1 MSMTKT
7 QSQHTQHTTLHHDI
21 IRITPLGGLGE
32 IGKNMTVYEVND
44 DAVIVDAGFK
54 FPEYDMQGIDYVI
67 PNMDYLDQIKDKIR
81 GILITHSHMDHIG
94 ALGYTLEHVRA
105 PIYASKFA
113 LGIIEDVIP
122 GRMKP
127 YETRA
132 VQAGDRIKI
141 GNMDVEFVRVTHSVP
156 ESMAIAIRTSE
167 GIILHTGD
175 YKVDQTPVDDKPID
189 LQKFSAL
196 GREGILLLLSDSTNA
211 EESGFAGSERDLRST
226 FDSIVHESKGRI
238 IFSTF
243 SSNIH
248 RIQQIMDAV
257 APQGRKVFVDG
268 RSIISSVKVARKV
281 KIMDMPENMFVQQ
294 DQMGSVPKDKMLI
307 VTTGTQGEPMSGL
320 SRLARGE
327 HDFVKITKGDTVV
340 LSADPIPGN
349 EEMVARTVDN
359 LFRRGA
365 NVFYRREDKVHVSG
379 HGAQGDLK
387 LMLSLTR
394 PKFFVPIHGEY
405 RHLLWNKRLAE
416 SVGIPGTHVFILEN
430 GQCFTVD
437 SEHLTALKR
446 IPAEGL
452 LIDGLALG
460 LPDSPILTDRA
471 RLAKDG
477 ILVVVVSID
486 TMTGKILAGPEIVTK
501 GVVTD
506 DDAILTDLTREM
518 KSFMVTHRNKDVRA
532 TPDLQLDLRKFSAK
546 YIYDKTRRRPIVI
559 PVILER

>member
-1 MSMTKT
+1 MNKI
-7 QSQHTQHTTLHHDI
+7 QSQHTEHGSRPRDY

-44 DAVIVDAGFK
+44 DAIIIDAGFK

-67 PNMDYLDQIKDKIR
+67 PNMDYLDQIKDKVR
-81 GILITHSHMDHIG
+81 GIVITHSHMDHIG
-94 ALGYTLEHVRA
+94 ALGYVLEHVRV

-113 LGIIEDVIP
+113 LGLIDDVVP
-122 GRMKP
+122 GRLKP
-127 YETRA
+127 YETH
-132 VQAGDRIKI
+132 VVDAGDRVRI

-156 ESMAIAIRTSE
+156 ESMAIAIHTTE
-167 GIILHTGD
+167 GVILHTGD
-175 YKVDQTPVDDKPID
+175 YKIDQTPVDDKPID
-189 LQKFSAL
+189 LQRFSSL
-196 GREGILLLLSDSTNA
+196 GKEGILLLLSDSTNA

-226 FDSIVHESKGRI
+226 FDSIVRDSKGRI

-248 RIQQIMDAV
+248 RIQQIIDAV
-257 APQGRKVFVDG
+257 APQNRRVFVDG

-281 KIMDMPENMFVQQ
+281 KIMDVPENLLVQQ
-294 DQMGSVPKDKMLI
+294 EEMRSIPKDKILI

-320 SRLARGE
+320 SRLARGQ
-327 HDFVKITKGDTVV
+327 HDFVKVTKGDTVV

-359 LFRRGA
+359 LFRLGA
-365 NVFYRREDKVHVSG
+365 NVFYRSEDKVHVSG

-394 PKFFVPIHGEY
+394 PTFFVPVHGEY

-416 SVGIPGTHVFILEN
+416 SVGIPGSHVFVLEN
-430 GQCFTVD
+430 GQSFTVD
-437 SEHLTALKR
+437 RERLTPLKR
-446 IPAEGL
+446 LPAEGL

-471 RLAKDG
+471 RLSKDG
-477 ILVVVVSID
+477 ILVSVVSLAK
-486 TMTGKILAGPEIVTK
+486 MTGKILAGPEIVSK
-501 GVVTD
+501 GVVAD
-506 DDAILTDLTREM
+506 DDAILGDLTRET
-518 KSFMVTHRNKDVRA
+518 KTYLQAHRGRDA
-532 TPDLQLDLRKFSAK
+532 GTTPDLQLDLHKFLAK
-546 YIYDKTRRRPIVI
+546 YIYDKTRRRPIII

>member
-1 MSMTKT
+1 MTKT
-7 QSQHTQHTTLHHDI
+7 QTHHPERSDQRHDV

-44 DAVIVDAGFK
+44 EAIIVDAGFK

-67 PNMDYLDQIKDKIR
+67 PNMDYLDQIHDKVR

-94 ALGYTLEHVRA
+94 ALGYVLEHVRV

-113 LGIIEDVIP
+113 LGLIEDVVP
-122 GRMKP
+122 GRLKP
-127 YETRA
+127 YDTKTVES
-132 VQAGDRIKI
+132 GDRLRIGKI
-141 GNMDVEFVRVTHSVP
+141 DVEFVRVTHSVP
-156 ESMAIAIRTSE
+156 ESMAVAIRTSE

-175 YKVDQTPVDDKPID
+175 FKVDQTPVDDKPID
-189 LQKFSAL
+189 LQKFSEL
-196 GREGILLLLSDSTNA
+196 GHEGVLVLLSDSTNA
-211 EESGFAGSERDLRST
+211 EEPGFAGSERDLRAT
-226 FDSIVHESKGRI
+226 FDAIVRQSKGRI

-248 RIQQIMDAV
+248 RIQQIIDAV
-257 APQGRKVFVDG
+257 TPEGRRVFVDG
-268 RSIISSVKVARKV
+268 RSIVSSMKVAHKV
-281 KIMDMPENMFVQQ
+281 KLLTMPDGVFVQQ
-294 DQMGSVPKDKMLI
+294 DEMGGIPKDKLLI

-327 HDFVKITKGDTVV
+327 HECVKIGRGDTVV

-365 NVFYRREDKVHVSG
+365 NVFYRSEDKVHVSG
-379 HGAQGDLK
+379 HGASGDLK

-394 PKFFVPIHGEY
+394 PRFFVPIHGEY
-405 RHLLWNKRLAE
+405 RHLVWHKRLAE
-416 SVGIPGTHVFILEN
+416 SIGVASNHVFVLEN
-430 GQCFTVD
+430 GQSLTVD
-437 SEHLTALKR
+437 RDHLAPVKR
-446 IPAEGL
+446 ISAEGV

-460 LPDSPILTDRA
+460 LADSPILTDRA

-477 ILVVVVSID
+477 ILVSVVSVDRI
-486 TMTGKILAGPEIVTK
+486 TGKILAGPEIATK

-506 DDAILTDLTREM
+506 DDTMLTDLTREM
-518 KSFMVTHRNKDVRA
+518 KSFMAAHRMKDA
-532 TPDLQLDLRKFSAK
+532 GAAPDLQLDLRKFLTK
-546 YIYDKTRRRPIVI
+546 FIYDKTRRRPIVI

>member
-1 MSMTKT
+1 
-7 QSQHTQHTTLHHDI
+7 
-21 IRITPLGGLGE
+21 
-32 IGKNMTVYEVND
+32 
-44 DAVIVDAGFK
+44 
-54 FPEYDMQGIDYVI
+54 
-67 PNMDYLDQIKDKIR
+67 
-81 GILITHSHMDHIG
+81 
-94 ALGYTLEHVRA
+94 
-105 PIYASKFA
+105 
-113 LGIIEDVIP
+113 
-122 GRMKP
+122 
-127 YETRA
+127 
-132 VQAGDRIKI
+132 
-141 GNMDVEFVRVTHSVP
+141 MDVEFVRVTHSVP

-175 YKVDQTPVDDKPID
+175 FKVDQTPVDDKPID

-196 GREGILLLLSDSTNA
+196 GREGVLVLLADSTNA

-226 FDSIVHESKGRI
+226 FDTIVRESKGRI

-257 APQGRKVFVDG
+257 APEGRRIFVDG
-268 RSIISSVKVARKV
+268 RSIVNSVKVARKV
-281 KIMDMPENMFVQQ
+281 KIMEIPEGVFVQQ
-294 DQMGSVPKDKMLI
+294 DAMASLPKDKLLI

-327 HDFVKITKGDTVV
+327 HDFVKVTKGDTVV
-340 LSADPIPGN
+340 VSADPIPGN

-365 NVFYRREDKVHVSG
+365 NVFYRSEDKVHVSG
-379 HGAQGDLK
+379 HGGQGDLK

-405 RHLLWNKRLAE
+405 RHLLWHKRLAE
-416 SVGIPGTHVFILEN
+416 SVGLAGTHVFILEN
-430 GQCFTVD
+430 GQSFTVD
-437 SEHLTALKR
+437 REHLTALKR

-460 LPDSPILTDRA
+460 LADSPILTDRA

-477 ILVVVVSID
+477 IVVSVVSID
-486 TMTGKILAGPEIVTK
+486 RMTGKILAGPEIATK

-506 DDAILTDLTREM
+506 DDAILTDLTHEM
-518 KSFMVTHRNKDVRA
+518 KAFMVAHRMKDART
-532 TPDLQLDLRKFSAK
+532 TPDLQLDLRKFLAK

>member
-1 MSMTKT
+1 MTKT
-7 QSQHTQHTTLHHDI
+7 LQHQELNTQHHDI

-44 DAVIVDAGFK
+44 DAIIIDAGFK

-67 PNMDYLDQIKDKIR
+67 PNMDYLDQIKDKLR
-81 GILITHSHMDHIG
+81 GIVITHSHMDHIG
-94 ALGYTLEHVRA
+94 ALGYVLERVHV

-127 YETRA
+127 YDTVV
-132 VQAGDRIKI
+132 VQAGDRIRI
-141 GNMDVEFVRVTHSVP
+141 GKMDVEFIRVTHSVP

-167 GIILHTGD
+167 GIIVHTGD
-175 YKVDQTPVDDKPID
+175 YKIDQTPVDDKPID

-226 FDSIVHESKGRI
+226 FDGIVHEAKGRV

-281 KIMDMPENMFVQQ
+281 KIMDIPENTFVQQ
-294 DQMGSVPKDKMLI
+294 DEMASIPKDKMLI

-327 HDFVKITKGDTVV
+327 HDFVKIAKGDTVV

-405 RHLLWNKRLAE
+405 RHLVWNKRLAE
-416 SVGIPGTHVFILEN
+416 SIGMSPSHVFILEN
-430 GQCFTVD
+430 GQTFAVD
-437 SEHLTALKR
+437 RDHLTALKR

-477 ILVVVVSID
+477 ILVAVVSID
-486 TMTGKILAGPEIVTK
+486 RMTGKILAGPEIVTK

-506 DDAILTDLTREM
+506 DDAILSDLAREM
-518 KSFMVTHRNKDVRA
+518 KSFMTAHRNRETGM
-532 TPDLQLDLRKFSAK
+532 TPDLQLDLRRFSTK

>member
-1 MSMTKT
+1 MTKT
-7 QSQHTQHTTLHHDI
+7 QSQHTARSSQRHDI

-44 DAVIVDAGFK
+44 DAIIIDAGFK

-67 PNMDYLDQIKDKIR
+67 PNMDYLDQIRDRIR
-81 GILITHSHMDHIG
+81 GIVITHSHMDHIG

-113 LGIIEDVIP
+113 LGLIEDVIP
-122 GRMKP
+122 GRLKP
-127 YETRA
+127 YETRT

-175 YKVDQTPVDDKPID
+175 FKVDQTPVDDKPID

-196 GREGILLLLSDSTNA
+196 GREGVLVLLADSTNA

-226 FDSIVHESKGRI
+226 FDAIVRESKGRI

-257 APQGRKVFVDG
+257 APEGRRIFVDG
-268 RSIISSVKVARKV
+268 RSIVNSVKVARKV
-281 KIMDMPENMFVQQ
+281 KIMEIPEGVFVQQ
-294 DQMGSVPKDKMLI
+294 DAMASLPKDKLLI

-327 HDFVKITKGDTVV
+327 HDFVKVTKGDTVV
-340 LSADPIPGN
+340 VSADPIPGN

-365 NVFYRREDKVHVSG
+365 NVFYRSEDKVHVSG
-379 HGAQGDLK
+379 HGGQGDLK

-405 RHLLWNKRLAE
+405 RHLLWHKRLAE
-416 SVGIPGTHVFILEN
+416 SVGLAGTHVFILEN
-430 GQCFTVD
+430 GQSFTVD
-437 SEHLTALKR
+437 REHLTALKR

-460 LPDSPILTDRA
+460 LADSPILTDRA

-477 ILVVVVSID
+477 IVVSVVSID
-486 TMTGKILAGPEIVTK
+486 RMTGKILAGPEIATK

-506 DDAILTDLTREM
+506 DDAILTDLTHEM
-518 KSFMVTHRNKDVRA
+518 KAFMVAHRMKDART
-532 TPDLQLDLRKFSAK
+532 TPDLQLDLRKFLAK

>member
-1 MSMTKT
+1 MHMTKI
-7 QSQHTQHTTLHHDI
+7 QSQHIEQTSRHHDI

-32 IGKNMTVYEVND
+32 IGKNMYVYEVND
-44 DAVIVDAGFK
+44 DAVIIDAGFK

-67 PNMDYLDQIKDKIR
+67 PNMDYLDQIKDKVR

-141 GNMDVEFVRVTHSVP
+141 GNMDVEFIHVTHSVP
-156 ESMAIAIRTSE
+156 DAMAIAIRTSE
-167 GIILHTGD
+167 GIILHPGD
-175 YKVDQTPVDDKPID
+175 YKPID
-189 LQKFSAL
+189 LQRFSAL
-196 GREGILLLLSDSTNA
+196 GREGILVLLSDSTNA
-211 EESGFAGSERDLRST
+211 QESGFAGSERDLRST
-226 FDSIVHESKGRI
+226 FDGIVHESKGRI

-257 APQGRKVFVDG
+257 APPGRTLFVDG

-281 KIMDMPENMFVQQ
+281 KIMEMPENIFVQQ
-294 DQMGSVPKDKMLI
+294 DEIGSVPKDKMLI

-327 HDFVKITKGDTVV
+327 HDFVKITRGDTVV

-379 HGAQGDLK
+379 HGGQEDLK

-416 SVGIPGTHVFILEN
+416 SVGIPGSHVFILEN

-437 SEHLTALKR
+437 SEHLTALER

-477 ILVVVVSID
+477 ILVSVVSID
-486 TMTGKILAGPEIVTK
+486 RMTGKI
-501 GVVTD
+501 
-506 DDAILTDLTREM
+506 
-518 KSFMVTHRNKDVRA
+518 
-532 TPDLQLDLRKFSAK
+532 
-546 YIYDKTRRRPIVI
+546 
-559 PVILER
+559 

>member
-1 MSMTKT
+1 MY
-7 QSQHTQHTTLHHDI
+7 
-21 IRITPLGGLGE
+21 
-32 IGKNMTVYEVND
+32 VYEVND

-67 PNMDYLDQIKDKIR
+67 PNMEYLDHIKDKIR

-141 GNMDVEFVRVTHSVP
+141 GKMDVEFIHVTHSVP
-156 ESMAIAIRTSE
+156 DAMAIAIRTSE

-175 YKVDQTPVDDKPID
+175 YKIDQTPVDDKPID
-189 LQKFSAL
+189 LQRFSAL
-196 GREGILLLLSDSTNA
+196 GREGILVLLSDSTNA
-211 EESGFAGSERDLRST
+211 QESGFAGSERDLRST

-257 APQGRKVFVDG
+257 APQGRKIFVDG

-281 KIMDMPENMFVQQ
+281 KIMEMPENIFVQQ
-294 DQMGSVPKDKMLI
+294 DEIGSVPKDKMLI

-327 HDFVKITKGDTVV
+327 HDFLKIMKGDTVV

-379 HGAQGDLK
+379 HGGQEDLK

-405 RHLLWNKRLAE
+405 RHLVWNKRLAE
-416 SVGIPGTHVFILEN
+416 SVGIPASHIFILEN

-477 ILVVVVSID
+477 ILVSVVSID

-501 GVVTD
+501 GVVAD

-518 KSFMVTHRNKDVRA
+518 KAFMVSHRNKDVRA

>member
-1 MSMTKT
+1 MTKT
-7 QSQHTQHTTLHHDI
+7 QSQHTARSIQRHDI

-44 DAVIVDAGFK
+44 DAIIIDAGFK

-67 PNMDYLDQIKDKIR
+67 PNMDYLDQIRDRIR
-81 GILITHSHMDHIG
+81 GIVITHSHMDHIG

-113 LGIIEDVIP
+113 LGLIEDVIP
-122 GRMKP
+122 GRLKP
-127 YETRA
+127 YETKT

-175 YKVDQTPVDDKPID
+175 FKVDQTPVDDKPID

-196 GREGILLLLSDSTNA
+196 GREGVLVLLADSTNA

-226 FDSIVHESKGRI
+226 FDGIVRESKGRI

-257 APQGRKVFVDG
+257 APEGRRIFVDG
-268 RSIISSVKVARKV
+268 RSIVNSVKVARKV
-281 KIMDMPENMFVQQ
+281 KIMDIPEGIFVQQ
-294 DQMGSVPKDKMLI
+294 DAMASLPKDKLLI

-327 HDFVKITKGDTVV
+327 HDFVKVTKGDTVV
-340 LSADPIPGN
+340 VSADPIPGN

-365 NVFYRREDKVHVSG
+365 NVFYRSEDKVHVSG
-379 HGAQGDLK
+379 HGGQGDLK

-405 RHLLWNKRLAE
+405 RHLLWHKRLAE
-416 SVGIPGTHVFILEN
+416 SVGLPGTHVFILEN
-430 GQCFTVD
+430 GQSFAVD
-437 SEHLTALKR
+437 REHLTALKR

-460 LPDSPILTDRA
+460 LADSPILTDRA

-477 ILVVVVSID
+477 IVVSVVSID
-486 TMTGKILAGPEIVTK
+486 RMTGKILAGPEIATK

-506 DDAILTDLTREM
+506 DDAILTDLTHEM
-518 KSFMVTHRNKDVRA
+518 KAFMVAHRMKDART
-532 TPDLQLDLRKFSAK
+532 TPDLQLDLRKFLAK

>member
-1 MSMTKT
+1 MTKT
-7 QSQHTQHTTLHHDI
+7 QSQHTERASQHRDT

-32 IGKNMTVYEVND
+32 IGKNMTVYEINND
-44 DAVIVDAGFK
+44 AIIIDAGFK

-67 PNMDYLDQIKDKIR
+67 PNMDYLDQIRNKIR
-81 GILITHSHMDHIG
+81 GIVITHSHMDHIG
-94 ALGYTLEHVRA
+94 ALGYTLEHVHA

-113 LGIIEDVIP
+113 LGLIEDVIP
-122 GRMKP
+122 GRLKP
-127 YETRA
+127 YETKT

-141 GNMDVEFVRVTHSVP
+141 GSIDVEFVQVTHSVP

-175 YKVDQTPVDDKPID
+175 FKVDQTPVDDKPID

-196 GREGILLLLSDSTNA
+196 GREGVLVLLSDSTNA

-226 FDSIVHESKGRI
+226 FDGIVRESKGRI

-248 RIQQIMDAV
+248 RIQQIADAV
-257 APQGRKVFVDG
+257 APEGRRIFVDG
-268 RSIISSVKVARKV
+268 RSIVSSVKVARKV
-281 KIMDMPENMFVQQ
+281 KIMEIPEGSFVQQ
-294 DQMGSVPKDKMLI
+294 DEMANIPKDKLLI

-327 HDFVKITKGDTVV
+327 HDFVKIGKGDTVV
-340 LSADPIPGN
+340 VSADPIPGN

-365 NVFYRREDKVHVSG
+365 NVFYRSEDKVHVSG
-379 HGAQGDLK
+379 HGGQGDLK

-405 RHLLWNKRLAE
+405 RHLLWHKRLAE
-416 SVGIPGTHVFILEN
+416 SIGMAGTHVFILEN

-437 SEHLTALKR
+437 RERLATLKR

-477 ILVVVVSID
+477 ILVSVVSVD
-486 TMTGKILAGPEIVTK
+486 RMTGKILAGPEIVTK

-506 DDAILTDLTREM
+506 DDAILPELTREM
-518 KSFMVTHRNKDVRA
+518 KAFMTAHHNRDVRT
-532 TPDLQLDLRKFSAK
+532 TPDLQLDLRKFLAK
-546 YIYDKTRRRPIVI
+546 YIYDKTRRRPIVV

>member
-1 MSMTKT
+1 MTKT
-7 QSQHTQHTTLHHDI
+7 LQHQELNNQHHDI

-44 DAVIVDAGFK
+44 DAIIIDAGFK

-67 PNMDYLDQIKDKIR
+67 PNMDYLDQIKDKLR
-81 GILITHSHMDHIG
+81 GIVITHSHMDHIG
-94 ALGYTLEHVRA
+94 ALGYVLERVHV

-127 YETRA
+127 YDTVV
-132 VQAGDRIKI
+132 VQAGDRIRI
-141 GNMDVEFVRVTHSVP
+141 GKMDVEFIRVTHSVP

-167 GIILHTGD
+167 GIIVHTGD
-175 YKVDQTPVDDKPID
+175 YKIDQTPVDDKPID

-226 FDSIVHESKGRI
+226 FDGIVHEAKGRV

-281 KIMDMPENMFVQQ
+281 KIMDIPENTFVQQ
-294 DQMGSVPKDKMLI
+294 DEMASIPKDKMLI

-327 HDFVKITKGDTVV
+327 HDFVKIAKGDTVV

-405 RHLLWNKRLAE
+405 RHLVWNKRLAE
-416 SVGIPGTHVFILEN
+416 SIGMSPSHVFILEN
-430 GQCFTVD
+430 GQTFAVD
-437 SEHLTALKR
+437 RDHLTALKR

-477 ILVVVVSID
+477 ILVAVVSID
-486 TMTGKILAGPEIVTK
+486 RMTGKILAGPEIVTK

-506 DDAILTDLTREM
+506 DDAILSDLAREM
-518 KSFMVTHRNKDVRA
+518 KSFMTAHRNRETGM
-532 TPDLQLDLRKFSAK
+532 TPDLQLDLRRFSTK

>member
-1 MSMTKT
+1 MTKT
-7 QSQHTQHTTLHHDI
+7 LQHQELNNQHHDI

-44 DAVIVDAGFK
+44 DAIIIDAGFK

-67 PNMDYLDQIKDKIR
+67 PNMDYLDQIKDKLR
-81 GILITHSHMDHIG
+81 GIVITHSHMDHIG
-94 ALGYTLEHVRA
+94 ALGYVLERVRV

-127 YETRA
+127 YDTVV

-141 GNMDVEFVRVTHSVP
+141 GKMDVEFIRVTHSVP

-167 GIILHTGD
+167 GIIVHTGD
-175 YKVDQTPVDDKPID
+175 YKIDQTPVDDKPID

-226 FDSIVHESKGRI
+226 FDGIVHEAKGRV

-281 KIMDMPENMFVQQ
+281 KIMDIPENTFIQQ
-294 DQMGSVPKDKMLI
+294 DEMAGIPKDKMLI

-327 HDFVKITKGDTVV
+327 HDFVKIAKGDTVV

-405 RHLLWNKRLAE
+405 RHLVWNKRLAE
-416 SVGIPGTHVFILEN
+416 SIGMSPSHVFILEN
-430 GQCFTVD
+430 GQTFAVD
-437 SEHLTALKR
+437 RDHLTALKR

-477 ILVVVVSID
+477 ILVAVVSVD
-486 TMTGKILAGPEIVTK
+486 RMTGKILAGPEIVTK

-506 DDAILTDLTREM
+506 DDAILSDLAREM
-518 KSFMVTHRNKDVRA
+518 KSFMTAHRNRETGM
-532 TPDLQLDLRKFSAK
+532 TPDLQLDLRRFSTK

>member
-1 MSMTKT
+1 MTKT
-7 QSQHTQHTTLHHDI
+7 QLERPELNNQHHDT

-44 DAVIVDAGFK
+44 DAIIVDAGFK

-67 PNMDYLDQIKDKIR
+67 PNLDYLDQIKDKLR
-81 GILITHSHMDHIG
+81 GIIITHSHMDHIG
-94 ALGYTLEHVRA
+94 ALGYVLERVRV

-127 YETRA
+127 YETVA
-132 VQAGDRIKI
+132 IQAGDRIKI
-141 GNMDVEFVRVTHSVP
+141 GRIDVEFIRVTHSVP

-167 GIILHTGD
+167 GIIVHTGD
-175 YKVDQTPVDDKPID
+175 YKIDQTPVDDKPID

-226 FDSIVHESKGRI
+226 FDGIVHEAKGRI

-257 APQGRKVFVDG
+257 APQGRKVLVDG
-268 RSIISSVKVARKV
+268 RSIVSSVKVARKV
-281 KIMDMPENMFVQQ
+281 KILEMPENMFVQQ
-294 DQMGSVPKDKMLI
+294 DEMASIPKDKMLI

-405 RHLLWNKRLAE
+405 RHLVWNKRLAE
-416 SVGIPGTHVFILEN
+416 SIGMPPSRVFILEN
-430 GQCFTVD
+430 GQTFAVD
-437 SEHLTALKR
+437 REHLTTLKR
-446 IPAEGL
+446 VPAEGL

-477 ILVVVVSID
+477 ILVAVVSVD
-486 TMTGKILAGPEIVTK
+486 RMTGKTLAGPEIATK

-506 DDAILTDLTREM
+506 DDAMLTDLAREM
-518 KSFMVTHRNKDVRA
+518 KSFMTTHRSKEA
-532 TPDLQLDLRKFSAK
+532 GTAPDLQLDLRRFLTK